1 MFLQRKREIR
11 ETHYTAVHA
20 FTPQNGLERPLKGVI
35 MNVKEMAE
43 SAFTEEELK
52 KVRELAKKSV
62 ANAPKLSEEGKKEL
76 ARLLR
81 P

>member
-1 MFLQRKREIR
+1 
-11 ETHYTAVHA
+11 
-20 FTPQNGLERPLKGVI
+20 
-35 MNVKEMAE
+35 MNVKEMVE

-62 ANAPKLSEEGKKEL
+62 ANAPKLSEKGKKEL